1 MTDPYRSQRCAAV
14 ASLVTVGAVL
24 LAAGCASGQPPGSA
38 VRSTTATA
46 AAAATPVPA
55 STAPASTVPA
65 STAQAALSAA
75 ARRAL
80 AARYLVIA
88 QPANHQL
95 DHDFDG
101 LKDHEGDNLAV
112 AEADLRAAA
121 ATERRFDRQLI
132 AITFPPPTEAIV
144 RLLYT
149 ANQARAALSMTAAAT
164 TSLRQLRGYQTR
176 LDAANEPVEEAVR
189 VIRSQLGLPPPD
201 TS

>member
-1 MTDPYRSQRCAAV
+1 VTDRYRSQRCAAV

-24 LAAGCASGQPPGSA
+24 LAAGCASGQLPGPA
-38 VRSTTATA
+38 VRSTTATPA
-46 AAAATPVPA
+46 AAVTPVPA
-55 STAPASTVPA
+55 STVPA
-65 STAQAALSAA
+65 GTAQAGTAPAALSAVG
-75 ARRAL
+75 RRAL
-80 AARYLVIA
+80 AARYLAIA

-101 LKDHEGDNLAV
+101 LKDHEGDNLAA

-132 AITFPPPTEAIV
+132 AITFPPPTEPIV

>member
-1 MTDPYRSQRCAAV
+1 MTDRYRSQRCAAV
-14 ASLVTVGAVL
+14 ASLVTVGVVL
-24 LAAGCASGQPPGSA
+24 LAAGCASGQPPGPV
-38 VRSTTATA
+38 VRSTTAT
-46 AAAATPVPA
+46 P
-55 STAPASTVPA
+55 
-65 STAQAALSAA
+65 AALSAA

-80 AARYLVIA
+80 AARYLAIA

-101 LKDHEGDNLAV
+101 LKDHEGDNLAA
-112 AEADLRAAA
+112 AETDLRAAA

-132 AITFPPPTEAIV
+132 AITFPPPTEPIV

-149 ANQARAALSMTAAAT
+149 ANQARAVLSMTAAAT

>member
-1 MTDPYRSQRCAAV
+1 VTDPYRSQRCAAV
-14 ASLVTVGAVL
+14 ASLVTVGVVL
-24 LAAGCASGQPPGSA
+24 LAAGCASGQPPDPA
-38 VRSTTATA
+38 VRSTTATP

-55 STAPASTVPA
+55 STVQPSTAPASTAP
-65 STAQAALSAA
+65 AALSAA

-80 AARYLVIA
+80 AARYLAIA

-101 LKDHEGDNLAV
+101 LKDHEGDNLAA

-132 AITFPPPTEAIV
+132 AITFPPPAKPIV

-149 ANQARAALSMTAAAT
+149 ANQARAALSITAAAT

>member
-14 ASLVTVGAVL
+14 ASLVTVGVVL
-24 LAAGCASGQPPGSA
+24 LAAGCASGQPPGPA
-38 VRSTTATA
+38 ARSTTATPA
-46 AAAATPVPA
+46 AAAAPV
-55 STAPASTVPA
+55 PASTVPA
-65 STAQAALSAA
+65 STAPAALGAA

-80 AARYLVIA
+80 AARYLAIA

-101 LKDHEGDNLAV
+101 LKDHEGDNLAA

-132 AITFPPPTEAIV
+132 AITFPPPTEPIV